1 MQLIKTLISAVAILL
16 ATLAA
21 SANEQYTPDTLEF
34 PSSAP
39 LVFASNPVL
48 NLPEGGAIE
57 FWVVTDWTGNP
68 GYHPVMLAN
77 GNATTPIYQVSI
89 TADQDAMIFQ
99 SGREFGLFPFD
110 FSDGRTHHVI
120 LLDYEEQIVAFI
132 DGKLVGAVAMSIKPG
147 VGNEFFVGSA
157 AGGKAPFMGAVA
169 AVRIWDV
176 PPAPEDAAEF
186 ALRDINDTNDPHPN
200 LDNLVG
206 LSDFRNRT
214 FSVVDSLVLNESELM
229 TRAEVIDTL
238 GEAEVQALDLEFAS
252 ATGENDE

>member
-1 MQLIKTLISAVAILL
+1 MQFTKTLLSAAAILL
-16 ATLAA
+16 ATVAV

-34 PSSAP
+34 PGSPP
-39 LVFASNPVL
+39 LVFPSDPVL
-48 NLPEGGAIE
+48 NLTEGGAIE

-68 GYHPVMLAN
+68 GYHPVVLAN
-77 GNATTPIYQVSI
+77 GNVASPIYQVSI
-89 TADQDAMIFQ
+89 TAGQDALIFQ
-99 SGREFGLFPFD
+99 SGKEFGQFAFD

-120 LLDYEEQIVAFI
+120 LLDYDEQMIAFV
-132 DGKLVGAVAMSIKPG
+132 DGKLVGAVAISIKPG
-147 VGNEFFVGSA
+147 VGNDFFVGSA
-157 AGGKAPFMGAVA
+157 AGGNAPFMGAVA

-186 ALRDINDTNDPHPN
+186 ALRDINDRNDPHPN

-206 LSDFRNRT
+206 LSDFRNGT

-229 TRAEVIDTL
+229 TRAEVIETL

-252 ATGENDE
+252 VTGENDE